1 MVDEGHQFLQRQTY
15 LFLKKLK
22 DLSVCQEFL
31 KVVDDADFF
40 EYMDFLKHNHAKECQ
55 DRIQVSEV
63 QIKRGDVLKYK
74 VFGQEF
80 LYSIKENSVSM
91 PNAVLSR
98 LKKLAGFEKE
108 YRTVIKSCL
117 KIADKIGCPQY
128 RVTENLDVRVRALV
142 GKRYAEQVFSPEEFS
157 PVSLRRWYKEKTK
170 EFEEEEKEQ
179 ERQKIKRAKS
189 LKSFGNL
196 LAADIYDL
204 VCLNDYI
211 TESAIVKNLRGMK
224 QTFQATIKGVEN
236 SGKYGLLTNEEVE
249 RVYSQMKREKLISEK
264 GIDGTYGEFYIVKP
278 CPEGKLISE
287 IHIEEK
293 KEYAKFL
300 DTDWV
305 SYMKKVISAGKERK
319 LTKKEDQEQMKLL
332 EQKRV
337 LSIYP
342 DLVRQFLKG
351 KPEHWKDFAF
361 TMYSMETGIQKKY
374 WKYVTGLFEEK
385 KDDNK

>member
-1 MVDEGHQFLQRQTY
+1 M
-15 LFLKKLK
+15 
-22 DLSVCQEFL
+22 
-31 KVVDDADFF
+31 
-40 EYMDFLKHNHAKECQ
+40 
-55 DRIQVSEV
+55 
-63 QIKRGDVLKYK
+63 
-74 VFGQEF
+74 
-80 LYSIKENSVSM
+80 
-91 PNAVLSR
+91 
-98 LKKLAGFEKE
+98 
-108 YRTVIKSCL
+108 
-117 KIADKIGCPQY
+117 
-128 RVTENLDVRVRALV
+128 
-142 GKRYAEQVFSPEEFS
+142 
-157 PVSLRRWYKEKTK
+157 
-170 EFEEEEKEQ
+170 
-179 ERQKIKRAKS
+179 
-189 LKSFGNL
+189 KSFGNL
-196 LAADIYDL
+196 LASDIYDL

-278 CPEGKLISE
+278 CPEG
-287 IHIEEK
+287 
-293 KEYAKFL
+293 KFL

>member
-1 MVDEGHQFLQRQTY
+1 
-15 LFLKKLK
+15 
-22 DLSVCQEFL
+22 
-31 KVVDDADFF
+31 
-40 EYMDFLKHNHAKECQ
+40 
-55 DRIQVSEV
+55 
-63 QIKRGDVLKYK
+63 
-74 VFGQEF
+74 
-80 LYSIKENSVSM
+80 
-91 PNAVLSR
+91 
-98 LKKLAGFEKE
+98 
-108 YRTVIKSCL
+108 
-117 KIADKIGCPQY
+117 
-128 RVTENLDVRVRALV
+128 
-142 GKRYAEQVFSPEEFS
+142 
-157 PVSLRRWYKEKTK
+157 
-170 EFEEEEKEQ
+170 
-179 ERQKIKRAKS
+179 

-196 LAADIYDL
+196 LASDIYDL

>member
-1 MVDEGHQFLQRQTY
+1 
-15 LFLKKLK
+15 
-22 DLSVCQEFL
+22 
-31 KVVDDADFF
+31 
-40 EYMDFLKHNHAKECQ
+40 
-55 DRIQVSEV
+55 
-63 QIKRGDVLKYK
+63 
-74 VFGQEF
+74 
-80 LYSIKENSVSM
+80 
-91 PNAVLSR
+91 
-98 LKKLAGFEKE
+98 
-108 YRTVIKSCL
+108 
-117 KIADKIGCPQY
+117 
-128 RVTENLDVRVRALV
+128 
-142 GKRYAEQVFSPEEFS
+142 
-157 PVSLRRWYKEKTK
+157 
-170 EFEEEEKEQ
+170 
-179 ERQKIKRAKS
+179 

-196 LAADIYDL
+196 LASDIYDL

-224 QTFQATIKGVEN
+224 QTFQATIKDVEN

-278 CPEGKLISE
+278 QPEGKLISE

-319 LTKKEDQEQMKLL
+319 PTKKEDQEQMKLL

-342 DLVRQFLKG
+342 DLARQFLKG